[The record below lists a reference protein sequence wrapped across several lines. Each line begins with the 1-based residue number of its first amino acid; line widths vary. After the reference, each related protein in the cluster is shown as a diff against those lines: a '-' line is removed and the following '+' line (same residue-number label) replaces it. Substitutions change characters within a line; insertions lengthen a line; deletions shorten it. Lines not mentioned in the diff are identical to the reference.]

1 MRRTHGFHLSP
12 QTFFIFSHTVQ
23 PDRKRTL
30 LRDGRPGDGDP
41 HRQFDRDYME
51 KLLYANSLT
60 ATDLKR
66 IQRRY
71 LVPEQFHVSAPSIE
85 QAEVISEMGGKNSKH
100 FKEFERARIKQ
111 ETMVGK
117 QQSLFYMLAK
127 ESEVLLSMRS
137 WCLFSGFCFAN
148 FCSADVVCESDIPL
162 CISASRIFPWK

>member
-1 MRRTHGFHLSP
+1 MC
-12 QTFFIFSHTVQ
+12 IFSHFSEF
-23 PDRKRTL
+23 RI
-30 LRDGRPGDGDP
+30 
-41 HRQFDRDYME
+41 F
-51 KLLYANSLT
+51 
-60 ATDLKR
+60 R
-66 IQRRY
+66 IQNLHARM
-71 LVPEQFHVSAPSIE
+71 HE
-85 QAEVISEMGGKNSKH
+85 QAEVISEMGGKNPKH
-100 FKEFERARIKQ
+100 VFKEFERARIKQ

>member
-1 MRRTHGFHLSP
+1 
-12 QTFFIFSHTVQ
+12 
-23 PDRKRTL
+23 
-30 LRDGRPGDGDP
+30 
-41 HRQFDRDYME
+41 ME
-51 KLLYANSLT
+51 KLLNENTLT

-85 QAEVISEMGGKNSKH
+85 QAEVISEMGGKNPKH
-100 FKEFERARIKQ
+100 VFKEFERARIKQ

-137 WCLFSGFCFAN
+137 CCLFSGFCFAN